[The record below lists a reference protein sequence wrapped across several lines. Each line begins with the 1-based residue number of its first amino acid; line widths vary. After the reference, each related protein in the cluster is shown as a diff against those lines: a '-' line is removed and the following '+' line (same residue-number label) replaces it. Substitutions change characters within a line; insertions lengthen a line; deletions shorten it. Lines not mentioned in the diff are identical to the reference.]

1 MSGSRF
7 FALLA
12 AVVAIIA
19 VVALGLYLYQ
29 REPVSPQT
37 ADTPAPQTQAE
48 DTAKTPSSSTT
59 VPSFDVVRIEPS
71 GDGVMAGQAQ
81 PGWSVKIA
89 SGGKTLAET
98 KADDEGDW
106 TIVLEEPLPQGDH
119 ELMVTATSPDGAS
132 TLSAQQSVK
141 VAVGEAKDAEVAAL
155 PQDEAPASLDTAESS
170 VDAAPAQGPAQTYD
184 GEIPGDKSRI
194 AKSESEG
201 AATPAD
207 QAAAAYD
214 GETPGDKSLIQSQT
228 PPSDAPAAAPTA
240 SAEAPATA
248 NGEIPGDKS
257 LIQSQMPPSDAP
269 AAAAPTASA
278 EAPATANGEI
288 PGDKSLIEPPAE
300 TAAPEPS
307 GTDSAPAKT
316 ANGTGAAE
324 AEPEAVQGQ
333 PEPVIAPPPPG
344 GTVHRPKPPVVFK
357 TVDYQDVGP
366 DSGKLTAGGTGDPG
380 ATVLFYFDEKSLGQ
394 TTITGDGKWTFEADV
409 KLEPGDHTV
418 LAEIRDEG
426 SGMATGRASI
436 SMRRVQ
442 PEPEVATVPPAPPA
456 PSAEEN
462 QAATP
467 TPEPAPSTS
476 TTEPET
482 PQVAAT
488 EPDEASGASRRVPDV
503 YSIKRGDTLW
513 DLAEQYLGGGWRYK
527 KIARQ
532 NRNVIRNPH
541 RIWPDQQV
549 RIPQP

>member
-1 MSGSRF
+1 MSGSRT

-29 REPVSPQT
+29 HEPVSPQT
-37 ADTPAPQTQAE
+37 ADTRAPQTQAE
-48 DTAKTPSSSTT
+48 DTAKAPSSSTA

-81 PGWSVKIA
+81 AGWSVQIA
-89 SGGKTLAET
+89 SGGKVLAET
-98 KADDEGDW
+98 KADEEGAW

-119 ELMVTATSPDGAS
+119 ELMVTATSPDGVS
-132 TLSAQQSVK
+132 KLSAQQSVK

-155 PQDEAPASLDTAESS
+155 PQDEAPASPETPESS
-170 VDAAPAQGPAQTYD
+170 ADAAPAQGPAHTDD
-184 GEIPGDKSRI
+184 GEIPGDKSLI

-207 QAAAAYD
+207 QAAAAD
-214 GETPGDKSLIQSQT
+214 GREIPADKSLIQSQT
-228 PPSDAPAAAPTA
+228 PPSDAPAAAAPPA
-240 SAEAPATA
+240 SAE
-248 NGEIPGDKS
+248 G
-257 LIQSQMPPSDAP
+257 
-269 AAAAPTASA
+269 
-278 EAPATANGEI
+278 PATANGEI
-288 PGDKSLIEPPAE
+288 PGDKSLIEPRTAE

-307 GTDSAPAKT
+307 GPGSTPAET
-316 ANGTGAAE
+316 ASDTGAAE

-333 PEPVIAPPPPG
+333 PEPIIAPPPPG
-344 GTVHRPKPPVVFK
+344 GMVHRPKPPVVFK

-366 DSGKLTAGGTGDPG
+366 DSGKLSAGGTGDPG

-442 PEPEVATVPPAPPA
+442 PEPEVAAAPPEEPASPTPPA

-462 QAATP
+462 QAAAP
-467 TPEPAPSTS
+467 TPEPAPSIP

-488 EPDEASGASRRVPDV
+488 EPDDASSASRQVPAV